1 MCKMKTPQILS
12 GFQDV
17 LPKDMIARNK
27 VMVLIRSVF
36 ESHGF
41 EPIET
46 PTLEYYTTL
55 TGKEGGDSEML
66 MYNFTDHGERRVGMI
81 YDLTVPIARVIAT
94 YQDIPKPFKRYQ
106 IQRVYRAER
115 PQKGRFREFYQC
127 DVDIFGTTSTLADA
141 EIVMILAD
149 CVKKIGFKNYYIYL
163 NHRDILRGIVQLA
176 GINTDR
182 IKQTIV
188 TIDKLDK
195 IGSEGVIKELKEKGI
210 ENAQMIVDILE
221 DTSSNIEKFETL
233 EKRLSNDEVAIKAI
247 KDTREIF
254 EIASRQ
260 GARIKFDPS
269 LARGQAYYTGP
280 VFECRLVEPKI
291 GSIAGGGRYDKL
303 IGIFS
308 NDDTPATGASLGI
321 DRIMTAMRETGLLED
336 SSTLCDYIVC
346 HFGGNTL
353 NYAMEIAA
361 KIRECRKNC
370 DLYIAE
376 ADIKKQL
383 KYAAK
388 KGVKKVVI
396 LGETECS
403 NRTLV
408 IKDMATGEQT
418 NIEFDKIQDAL

>member
-1 MCKMKTPQILS
+1 MKTPQILS

-17 LPKDMIARNK
+17 LPRDMIARNK
-27 VMVLIRSVF
+27 VMTLIRSVF

-66 MYNFTDHGERRVGMI
+66 MYNFTDHGDRHVGMI
-81 YDLTVPIARVIAT
+81 YDLTVPIARVMAT

-115 PQKGRFREFYQC
+115 PQKGRYREFYQC

-141 EIVMILAD
+141 EIVMILAN
-149 CVKKIGFKNYYIYL
+149 CVKNIGFKDYSVHL

-176 GINTDR
+176 GVNADR
-182 IKQTIV
+182 IKHAIV
-188 TIDKLDK
+188 AIDKLDK
-195 IGSEGVIKELKEKGI
+195 IGSEGVVKELKEKDI
-210 ENAQMIVDILE
+210 ENAQMIVDILV
-221 DTSSNIEKFETL
+221 DTSKDADRFDML
-233 EKRLSNDEVAIKAI
+233 EKKLSNDEAAIKAL

-254 EIASRQ
+254 EISSSQ
-260 GARIKFDPS
+260 GASIKFDPS

-280 VFECRLVEPKI
+280 VFECRLTEPKI

-308 NDDTPATGASLGI
+308 NEDTPATGASLGI
-321 DRIMTAMRETGLLED
+321 DRIMAAMREVGLLED
-336 SSTLCDYIVC
+336 TFTLSDYIVC
-346 HFGGNTL
+346 HFGENTL
-353 NYAMEIAA
+353 NYAMQVAN
-361 KIRECRKNC
+361 KIRECGKNC

-396 LGETECS
+396 LGENECS
-403 NRTLV
+403 NRKLM
-408 IKDMATGEQT
+408 IKDMNTGEQT
-418 NIEFDKIQDAL
+418 NIDYDKISDTF

>member
-1 MCKMKTPQILS
+1 MKTPQILS
-12 GFQDV
+12 GFQDI

-27 VMVLIRSVF
+27 VMTMIKSVF

-66 MYNFTDHGERRVGMI
+66 MYNFNDHGERHVGMI
-81 YDLTVPIARVIAT
+81 YDLTVPIARVMAT
-94 YQDIPKPFKRYQ
+94 YQDITKPFKRYQ

-127 DVDIFGTTSTLADA
+127 DVDIFGTTATLADA
-141 EIVMILAD
+141 EIVTILAD
-149 CVKKIGFKNYYIYL
+149 CVKKIGFPQYFVHL

-176 GINTDR
+176 NVTPEQ
-182 IKQTIV
+182 IKPIIV

-195 IGSEGVIKELKEKGI
+195 IGSQGVVKELLAKGI
-210 ENAQMIVDILE
+210 ENGQLILDILE
-221 DTSSNIEKFETL
+221 DSSSDIEKFNIL
-233 EKRLSNDEVAIKAI
+233 EKKLSNNEVALKAI

-254 EIASRQ
+254 EIASSQ
-260 GARIKFDPS
+260 GAKIKFDPS

-308 NDDTPATGASLGI
+308 NEETPATGASLGI
-321 DRIMTAMRETGLLED
+321 DRIMTAMKEVGLLED
-336 SSTLCDYIVC
+336 TSTLCDYIVC
-346 HFGGNTL
+346 HFGENTL
-353 NYAMEIAA
+353 KYALEVSA
-361 KIRECRKNC
+361 KIRQLGKNC
-370 DLYIAE
+370 DLYISQ
-376 ADIKKQL
+376 ADLKKQL

-403 NRTLV
+403 QKTLV
-408 IKDMATGEQT
+408 IKDMTTGEQT
-418 NIEFDKIQDAL
+418 NTEFDKISDSL

>member
-1 MCKMKTPQILS
+1 MKTPQILS

-27 VMVLIRSVF
+27 VMALIRTVF

-55 TGKEGGDSEML
+55 TGKEGGDPEML
-66 MYNFTDHGERRVGMI
+66 MYNFTDHGERHVGMI
-81 YDLTVPIARVIAT
+81 YDLTVPIARVMAT

-127 DVDIFGTTSTLADA
+127 DVDIFGTTSTLADS
-141 EIVMILAD
+141 EIVTILAD
-149 CVKKIGFKNYYIYL
+149 CVRKIGFKQYFVHL
-163 NHRDILRGIVQLA
+163 NHRDILQGIVQLA
-176 GINTDR
+176 GVTQDQ

-195 IGSEGVIKELKEKGI
+195 IGCDGVINELTLKGI
-210 ENAQMIVDILE
+210 QNGQMIVDILE
-221 DTSSNIEKFETL
+221 NSLTDVEKFEML
-233 EKRLSNDEVAIKAI
+233 EKKLSSNETSMKAI
-247 KDTREIF
+247 KDTRDIYEITT
-254 EIASRQ
+254 SQ
-260 GARIKFDPS
+260 GASVKFDPS

-321 DRIMTAMRETGLLED
+321 DRIMTAMREVGLLED
-336 SSTLCDYIVC
+336 TNTLCDYIVC
-346 HFGGNTL
+346 HFGENTTK
-353 NYAMEIAA
+353 YAMEVAA
-361 KIRECRKNC
+361 KIRECGKNC

-396 LGETECS
+396 LGENES
-403 NRTLV
+403 SQRMLV

-418 NIEFDKIQDAL
+418 STEFDKISDVL